1 MAETEQRA
9 RRLILFAVAALI
21 SGAALAWSL
30 FIIREALLLLYLS
43 VVLSLGFAPM
53 VRRIEARRWLGRKRQ
68 TPRWLAILV
77 VYAVLIALAVA
88 ALKMIVPPLISQ
100 ARDLGSHLP
109 EYLDRA
115 QSWLIDHHMQSRVY
129 TMAELL
135 ERGPNTDSTMTGILG
150 VLNQAVGIIFTGFTV
165 LLLSLYLLV
174 EGNDMFHAFVKWM
187 PADAR
192 PLWSRL
198 ASDAAVK
205 VGAWMSGQFL
215 LCVLIGT
222 SATIGFWIIGLPYFY
237 VLGLICGLGEMVPLI
252 GPIVS
257 AIPAVLVAMTLGL
270 NTAVITT
277 IFIFVQQQV
286 ETNII
291 VPRLM
296 QKQTGISPML
306 VMVAIL
312 IGGSLLG
319 VVGALLAVP
328 TAAVIQIMVR
338 EYLIYRDTP

>member
-1 MAETEQRA
+1 MADSEQRA

-21 SGAALAWSL
+21 GGAALAWSL
-30 FIIREALLLLYLS
+30 FIIRDALQLLYLS

-53 VRRIEARRWLGRKRQ
+53 VRGLEARHWLGRKRK
-68 TPRWLAILV
+68 TPRWLAILILYV
-77 VYAVLIALAVA
+77 ILAAVAVAVLEV
-88 ALKMIVPPLISQ
+88 IVPPLVAQS
-100 ARDLGSHLP
+100 RDLGSHLP
-109 EYLDRA
+109 EYLA
-115 QSWLIDHHMQSRVY
+115 KLQSWMISHHLQSRVY

-135 ERGPNTDSTMTGILG
+135 DRNPTSNSTMTGILG
-150 VLNQAVGIIFTGFTV
+150 VVNRAVGIVFTSFTV
-165 LLLSLYLLV
+165 LLLTFYLLV
-174 EGNDMFHAFVKWM
+174 EGNAMFHGFLLWM
-187 PADAR
+187 PAESR
-192 PLWSRL
+192 PRWSRM
-198 ASDAAVK
+198 AGDAGVK
-205 VGAWMSGQFL
+205 VGAWMSGQFV
-215 LCVLIGT
+215 LCLLIGT
-222 SATIGFWIIGLPYFY
+222 TATIGFWIIGLPYFY

-252 GPIVS
+252 GPVIS

-286 ETNII
+286 ENNII
-291 VPRLM
+291 IPRLM

-338 EYLIYRDTP
+338 EYLTNRDTI